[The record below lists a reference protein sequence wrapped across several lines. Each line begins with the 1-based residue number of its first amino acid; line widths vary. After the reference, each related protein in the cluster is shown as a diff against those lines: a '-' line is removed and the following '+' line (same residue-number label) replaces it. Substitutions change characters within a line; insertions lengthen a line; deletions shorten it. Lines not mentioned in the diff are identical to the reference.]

1 MTLVKGRGG
10 ARTNRLNPASTNAR
24 PLRARSCQPSAR
36 AALSS
41 ASAQDETASLPAMIQ
56 PRLNAYDEL
65 IVGPMIALARSSIR
79 DRIVMAGTNSAELM
93 LERHRRGYVQVA
105 TTANC
110 HFANG
115 QCDVALV
122 DWRRKSIEGLKAT
135 LDWLM
140 DLLNPA
146 GVMVVWVDPMQPSQD
161 REIRSALGKRGL
173 IVAESH
179 VDAER

>member
-24 PLRARSCQPSAR
+24 PLRAPGCAR

-41 ASAQDETASLPAMIQ
+41 ASAQDETASLPAMVH
-56 PRLNAYDEL
+56 AYDEQ

-79 DRIVMAGTNSAELM
+79 DRIVVAGTNSAELM
-93 LERHRRGYVQVA
+93 FELHRRGYVQVA

-122 DWRRKSIEGLKAT
+122 DWRQKSIEGLKTT
-135 LDWLM
+135 LDWPM
-140 DLLNPA
+140 DFLGDGYLGRPHA
-146 GVMVVWVDPMQPSQD
+146 AHRRPEKFACLRKAWVD
-161 REIRSALGKRGL
+161 R
-173 IVAESH
+173 
-179 VDAER
+179 